1 MKYYI
6 PRFKLSELKTLINR
20 LSKKTEVKFDYNEND
35 IKQESITID
44 GKRYFYNTIGI
55 ELEID
60 YKVGDYDI
68 VAELEHHQEGN
79 IIRQINYNY
88 SIDSKYRTAKPYCE
102 HCNKLRN
109 RNNTFL
115 LIDKSGNTKQVG
127 KSCLKDFIGYD
138 NEKIIGL
145 VSQINL
151 CINEYN
157 EEEIINDSKE
167 CRFNELKNIANKFY
181 QLILKNGYKT
191 NSNNPF
197 YGYEEI
203 EYNKDLESKVEEV
216 LNVVNTGWYNDNSDY
231 CHNIKIILSLEYI
244 EYKHWRLLLSYI
256 NSALNYLQELQVNN
270 SYLGNVNDKVE
281 FTIKDIKALYSNGK
295 YSYYSDEN
303 ITYKIKT
310 TNNQIV
316 IWSTEKEPKIN
327 QTYKATIK
335 SLKEYKD
342 IKQTVVTRCKLVEIK
357 EPYDYTKTAD
367 YAYEQFMKYIEE
379 A

>member
-6 PRFKLSELKTLINR
+6 PRFKLSKLKTLVNR

-35 IKQESITID
+35 IKQESIIID
-44 GKRYFYNTIGI
+44 NKRYFYNTIGI

-88 SIDSKYRTAKPYCE
+88 SVDSKYRTAKPYCE

-115 LIDKSGNTKQVG
+115 LIDKTGNTKQVG

-138 NEKIIGL
+138 NEKIIEL
-145 VSQINL
+145 VSRINL
-151 CINEYN
+151 CMTDYD
-157 EEEIINDSKE
+157 EEEVINYSKE
-167 CRFNELKNIANKFY
+167 CRFQELKNIANKFY
-181 QLILKNGYKT
+181 QLILKNGYNKE
-191 NSNNPF
+191 NPF
-197 YGYEEI
+197 KDFEEI
-203 EYNKDLESKVEEV
+203 NYNKDLESKVDEI
-216 LNVVNTGWYNDNSDY
+216 LNVVNTDWYNDNSDY
-231 CHNIKIILSLEYI
+231 CYNIKIVLSLEYI
-244 EYKHWRLLLSYI
+244 ESKHWRLLLSYI
-256 NSALNYLQELQVNN
+256 NSALNYLQDLQINN
-270 SYLGNVNDKVE
+270 TYLGNINDRVE
-281 FTIKDIKALYSNGK
+281 FTIKEVKALYSNGQ

-310 TNNQIV
+310 TNNQII
-316 IWSTEKEPKIN
+316 IWSTEKEPKAN

-342 IKQTVVTRCKLVEIK
+342 IKQTVVTRCRLVENK

-367 YAYEQFMKYIEE
+367 YALNEFMKYIEE

>member
-6 PRFKLSELKTLINR
+6 PRFKLSELKSLVNR
-20 LSKKTEVKFDYNEND
+20 LSKKTEVKFDYNEDD
-35 IKQESITID
+35 IKQAFISID
-44 GKRYFYNTIGI
+44 GGITRYYYTQIGV

-88 SIDSKYRTAKPYCE
+88 SVDSKYRTAKPYCE

-115 LIDKSGNTKQVG
+115 LIDKTGNTKQVG

-138 NEKIIGL
+138 NEKIIEL
-145 VSQINL
+145 VSRINL
-151 CINEYN
+151 CMTDYD
-157 EEEIINDSKE
+157 EEKVINDSKE
-167 CRFNELKNIANKFY
+167 YDFQELKNVANKFY
-181 QLILKNGYKT
+181 QLILKNGYNKE
-191 NSNNPF
+191 NPF
-197 YGYEEI
+197 KDFDKI
-203 EYNKDLESKVEEV
+203 NYNKDLESKVDKV

-231 CHNIKIILSLEYI
+231 CHNIKIILGLEYI
-244 EYKHWRLLLSYI
+244 ESKHWRLLLSYI
-256 NSALNYLQELQVNN
+256 NSALNYLQDLQINN
-270 SYLGNVNDKVE
+270 TYLGNINDKVE
-281 FTIKDIKALYSNGK
+281 FTIKEFKALYSNGK

-316 IWSTEKEPKIN
+316 IWSTEKEPKAN

-342 IKQTVVTRCKLVEIK
+342 VKQTVVTRCRLIENK
-357 EPYDYTKTAD
+357 ESYDYTKTAD
-367 YAYEQFMKYIEE
+367 YALNEFMKYVEE